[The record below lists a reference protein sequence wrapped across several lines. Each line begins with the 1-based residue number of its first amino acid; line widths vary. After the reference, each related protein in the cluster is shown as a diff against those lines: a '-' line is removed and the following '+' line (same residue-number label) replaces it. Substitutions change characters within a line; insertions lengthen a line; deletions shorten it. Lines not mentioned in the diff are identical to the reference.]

1 MNPVAEAL
9 ISTVITE
16 WTDAS
21 YPFTAYQVSREVQR
35 RMKAQGH
42 AFIRHNDLKNSIHK
56 CQQLADAS
64 EYGDYTHT
72 LVPVAGTQAVLYHPN
87 TFDASTWTPTTDAP
101 SPVTGGSAHPVT
113 TPTHAPAALTS
124 GLSVVTPTDASDGDD
139 DGAFVTDYRGRL
151 MVPKQYLSN
160 LGLNAGSTV
169 YVISETNELVLSASQ
184 IAASGKSRLV
194 ERNGDIRVLT
204 TELQAAGLTGN
215 KFNIEM
221 ADRNGVQ
228 VVSVKAA

>member
-9 ISTVITE
+9 ISAVISE

-64 EYGDYTHT
+64 EYGDYTQT
-72 LVPVAGTQAVLYHPN
+72 LVPVAGSQAILYHPDS
-87 TFDASTWTPTTDAP
+87 FDASTWTPTTDAP
-101 SPVTGGSAHPVT
+101 TGSGTPAVAQIGVSVL
-113 TPTHAPAALTS
+113 TPTANNNAPAT
-124 GLSVVTPTDASDGDD
+124 DGDDSSD

-151 MVPKQYLSN
+151 MVPKQFIAG
-160 LGLNAGSTV
+160 LGLKSNDTV
-169 YVISETNELVLSASQ
+169 YVVSENHEVTLCATNGGSSKARQ
-184 IAASGKSRLV
+184 V

-215 KFNIEM
+215 KFNIETT
-221 ADRNGVQ
+221 DRNGTK
-228 VVSVKAA
+228 VVSIKAA

>member
-9 ISTVITE
+9 IAAVISE

-21 YPFTAYQVSREVQR
+21 YPFTAYQVSKEVQR

-72 LVPVAGTQAVLYHPN
+72 LVPVAGSQAVLYHPD

-101 SPVTGGSAHPVT
+101 TSVGTPSIAAAVT
-113 TPTHAPAALTS
+113 TPALSAPAAAT
-124 GLSVVTPTDASDGDD
+124 TDSDDDDSAD

-151 MVPKQYLSN
+151 MVPKQFISG
-160 LGLNAGSTV
+160 LGLKSNDTV
-169 YVISETNELVLSASQ
+169 YVVSENNEVTLCATNGGSSKARQ
-184 IAASGKSRLV
+184 I

-215 KFNIEM
+215 KFNIES
-221 ADRNGVQ
+221 ADRNGTK
-228 VVSVKAA
+228 VVSIKAA